1 MTMSRVVGL
10 CAALPIIA
18 SAFFSATRAD
28 DQLSTMG
35 AAADQ
40 ARKTITA
47 WHGPA
52 TSPPLQKNKTIYV
65 VTCSSQGVGCTRAA
79 SGVKEAGEAAG
90 WTVRVVDG
98 KGDPATWNG
107 AIQSAIAAK
116 ADGIVLA
123 AVPPALVGD
132 ALDRAKKSNVAIVS
146 IFNPIPQ
153 AHGPVFAWVRPEHP
167 AQGALMADW
176 VAQDSHGQAHVL
188 IIEDREF
195 GELRQRVEAFNSEL
209 RKCAGCK
216 VSNSVDTTLGTMVQR
231 LPGLISSQ
239 LGAHPDVGYIVVQYD
254 AAAFFVGEGVR
265 QAGRTGKV
273 KIVGYEGDPQTID
286 AIHKGTQAATIADPA
301 EWMGW
306 QAVDELNRSF
316 AGAPAQNTP
325 VVFKLI
331 DSTNVPDTKG
341 WLGDYDFKA
350 EYRKLWGLK

>member
-1 MTMSRVVGL
+1 MLASRLVGL
-10 CAALPIIA
+10 CAAVPIIA
-18 SAFFSATRAD
+18 GTFFSAARAD
-28 DQLSTMG
+28 DQLAAMA

-40 ARKTITA
+40 ARKTVTA
-47 WHGPA
+47 WHGP
-52 TSPPLQKNKTIYV
+52 TSSPPLQKNKNIYV
-65 VTCSSQGVGCTRAA
+65 ITCSSQGVGCTRAA
-79 SGVKEAGEAAG
+79 AGAKEAGEAAG
-90 WTVRVVDG
+90 WTVRVIDG
-98 KGDPATWNG
+98 KGDPGTWNG

-116 ADGIVLA
+116 ADGIILA

-132 ALDRAKKSNVAIVS
+132 ALERAKKSSVTIVS
-146 IFNPIPQ
+146 IFNPIP
-153 AHGPVFAWVRPEHP
+153 AADSPVFAWVRPDHP

-176 VAQDSHGQAHVL
+176 IAEDSHGKARVL

-195 GELRQRVEAFNSEL
+195 GELRQRVEAFKKEIA
-209 RKCAGCK
+209 KCAGCA
-216 VSNSVDTTLGTMVQR
+216 VVASEDTTLGTMVQR

-239 LGAHPDVGYIVVQYD
+239 LGAHPDANYIVVQYD

-273 KIVGYEGDPQTID
+273 KVVGYEGDPQTID
-286 AIHKGTQAATIADPA
+286 AIRTGTQAATIADPA

-331 DSTNVPDTKG
+331 DKSNVPNTKG

-350 EYRKLWGLK
+350 RYRKLWGLK